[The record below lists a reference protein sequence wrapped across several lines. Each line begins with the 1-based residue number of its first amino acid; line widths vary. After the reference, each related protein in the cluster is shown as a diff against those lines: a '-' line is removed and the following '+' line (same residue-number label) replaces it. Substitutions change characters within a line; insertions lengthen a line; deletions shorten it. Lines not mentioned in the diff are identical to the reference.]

1 MTSAPLSAAP
11 PRVPRR
17 HPGWRWLAG
26 AFTAAVV
33 AVIGWL
39 LLRQAREVDW
49 PGVWQ
54 ALRAL
59 PRGTLAL
66 GALLAWASHL
76 AYGCFDLFGR
86 HVLAHGLSVPRTM
99 GVTLTAYP
107 FALNLGS
114 IIGGVSVRWRL
125 YSRQGL
131 SPGQIGQVIVLS
143 IITNWLGYCVLIC
156 GVFWAWAPPLPP
168 GWEIG
173 PGQMRALGL
182 GLAAIG
188 VAYLGLCARRGG
200 RPLRVHGREL
210 PLPRTRMALL
220 QLVLSCVNWALM
232 GGALWALAR
241 GQVPYAAALAAVLLG
256 AVAGLLSRIPAGLGV
271 IEAVGI
277 AVLSPWMPPSQA
289 LAVVLAY
296 RALYYFAPLA
306 AAGIALLGWEW
317 RGKMQAKSASS
328 AFPSSANSY

>member
-1 MTSAPLSAAP
+1 MHAHTAP
-11 PRVPRR
+11 PQRR
-17 HPGWRWLAG
+17 RRGAWPWLAG
-26 AFTAAVV
+26 AFTAALIALVV
-33 AVIGWL
+33 WL
-39 LLRQAREVDW
+39 LLRQARQVDW

-59 PRGTLAL
+59 PPGTLAL

-86 HVLAHGLSVPRTM
+86 HVLRHGLGVARTM

-131 SPGQIGQVIVLS
+131 QPGQIGQVIVLS
-143 IITNWLGYCVLIC
+143 IITNWLGYCVLAC
-156 GVFWAWAPPLPP
+156 AVFWAWAPPLPP

-173 PGQMRALGL
+173 PHRMRLLGAV
-182 GLAAIG
+182 LAA
-188 VAYLGLCARRGG
+188 VAALYLALCAWRGG
-200 RPLRVHGREL
+200 RPLAVRGHEL
-210 PLPRTRMALL
+210 PLPRARVALL
-220 QLVLSCVNWALM
+220 QMLLSCVNWALM
-232 GGALWALAR
+232 GGALWALAG
-241 GQVPYAAALAAVLLG
+241 GQAPYAAALAAVLLG

-271 IEAVGI
+271 IEAVGP
-277 AVLSPWMPPSQA
+277 AVLSPWMPASQA

-306 AAGIALLGWEW
+306 VAGVALLAWEW
-317 RGKMQAKSASS
+317 RGKIQAKSASS
-328 AFPSSANSY
+328 AYPSSASSY